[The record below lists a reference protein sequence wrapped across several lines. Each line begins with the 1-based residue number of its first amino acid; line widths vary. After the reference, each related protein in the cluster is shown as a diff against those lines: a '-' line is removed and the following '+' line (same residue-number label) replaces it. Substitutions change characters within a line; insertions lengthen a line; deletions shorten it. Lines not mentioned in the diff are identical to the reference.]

1 MRNPPAA
8 ALAATSTIPAWRNAL
23 DLALL
28 GAIWG
33 ISFMFQRVAAPEF
46 GPAALVEMRLGLG
59 ALVLLPFLLRALSS
73 FPASLWP
80 RLAAVGAIN
89 SAIPFALFAW
99 AAERAPAGVGAITN
113 AMAVLFTALVAF
125 LFFREKIGLR
135 KSVALLIG
143 FVGVVVLAGDKALG
157 PNAGIAAAAGA
168 FAAFLYGVGANLV
181 PRLFGGLPPAAV
193 ACATLGS
200 AALLTL
206 PFAIAR
212 WPEATVSA
220 ASWGSAIALGV
231 VCTGLAYAMYYR
243 LIQRIGAARAVTVTY
258 LVPVAGVAWAW
269 SLLGEPV
276 TWRMGIA
283 CALILGSVALSQ
295 KKG

>member
-1 MRNPPAA
+1 MRNPPVAA
-8 ALAATSTIPAWRNAL
+8 VATVPGISAWRVAL
-23 DLALL
+23 ELGLLA
-28 GAIWG
+28 AIWG
-33 ISFMFQRVAAPEF
+33 VSFMFQRVAAPEF
-46 GPAALVEMRLGLG
+46 GPAALVELRLGLG
-59 ALVLLPFLLRALSS
+59 ALVLMPFLVRAWAA
-73 FPASLWP
+73 FPLALWP

-125 LFFREKIGLR
+125 LFFRERIGPR
-135 KSVALLIG
+135 KSAALLIG
-143 FVGVVVLAGDKALG
+143 FAGVVVLAGDKALG
-157 PNAGIAAAAGA
+157 PNVGVAAAAGA
-168 FAAFLYGVGANLV
+168 FAALLYGVGANLV
-181 PRLFGGLPPAAV
+181 PRLFGGLPTAAV
-193 ACATLGS
+193 AAATLGS
-200 AALLTL
+200 AALLSL

-212 WPEATVSA
+212 WPEASVSA